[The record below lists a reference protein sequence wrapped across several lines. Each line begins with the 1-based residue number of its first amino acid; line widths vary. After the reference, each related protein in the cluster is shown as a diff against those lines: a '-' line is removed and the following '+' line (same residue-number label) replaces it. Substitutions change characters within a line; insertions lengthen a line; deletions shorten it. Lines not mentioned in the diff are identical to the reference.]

1 MLCHAQ
7 LLLLLRAVKAT
18 QPLSMPSSTWTPLRK
33 RKLNFRLIREHFVK
47 LAQQCES
54 SPALLTRLFVFL
66 MLFWYVCVCAR
77 TWALEYGACCW
88 QDVEKLE
95 AVVEEDLL
103 APLAEAAAAGPDIA
117 TMAFW
122 NTVMSDFDSNKFVIS
137 TPRL

>member
-7 LLLLLRAVKAT
+7 LLLRAVKAT

-33 RKLNFRLIREHFVK
+33 REVNYVLSGGEHFVK
-47 LAQQCES
+47 MTQQCES
-54 SPALLTRLFVFL
+54 SPALLARLFVFL

-122 NTVMSDFDSNKFVIS
+122 NTVMSDFDTNKFVIS